1 MGPGAGLAPES
12 GVMNAPAQAT
22 AFPQFIA
29 AGEALID
36 LIVQPGSSD
45 QWTSRCGGATW
56 NVARVLAAQGIPSA
70 FAGAISQDA
79 FGEAL
84 WQASAH
90 AGLDL
95 RFLQRVA
102 RSPLLAVVHALQP
115 PQYFFVGDDSADLH
129 FSVVT
134 LPAGWQAN
142 CGWAHFGGISLTREP
157 LAGTLVA
164 LASDLKRKGW
174 RISFDPNFRNVMD
187 SRFDSTLRTMVQLAD
202 VIKVSDEDLSGL
214 FRTADTQAALDTLRR
229 WNPLACVL
237 LTRGAEGA
245 RLHLRTSCWQAR
257 PPPVTVVDT
266 VGAGDASMGGLIA
279 SLLRHPQADPADH
292 LRAAVAAG
300 AVACT
305 VSGAHPPSNAQVQ
318 ALAPKVTVQSDMG

>member
-1 MGPGAGLAPES
+1 
-12 GVMNAPAQAT
+12 MNTPAQAT
-22 AFPQFIA
+22 AFPQFVA
-29 AGEALID
+29 AGEALTD
-36 LIVQPGSSD
+36 LIVQQDKPD

-56 NVARVLAAQGIPSA
+56 NVARVLAAQGIRSA

-79 FGEAL
+79 FGDAL

-102 RSPLLAVVHALQP
+102 RSPLLAVVHGLQP

-129 FSVVT
+129 FSVDT

-142 CGWAHFGGISLTREP
+142 RGWAHFGGISLTREP

-164 LASDLKRKGW
+164 LASDVKRQGW

-187 SRFDSTLRTMVQLAD
+187 SRFDRTLRTMVQLAD
-202 VIKVSDEDLSGL
+202 VVKVSDEDLTGL
-214 FRTADTQAALDTLRR
+214 FRSADTQAALETLRR
-229 WNPLACVL
+229 WNPLAYVL
-237 LTRGAEGA
+237 FTQGEKGAQ
-245 RLHLRTSCWQAR
+245 LHLRASYWQAS
-257 PPPVTVVDT
+257 PPPVMVVDT

-300 AVACT
+300 AITCT
-305 VSGAHPPSNAQVQ
+305 VSGAHPPSHAQVQ
-318 ALAPKVTVQSDMG
+318 ALAPKVTVQINKG